1 MDWVAQEELSKR
13 FGTTGHHIGKLLLHT
28 GFKENKEV
36 TQKALDECYAKV
48 DGKKVWVLLNK
59 RQEEALMKS
68 SDVIDFDIYRDELKM
83 LHYI

>member
-1 MDWVAQEELSKR
+1 
-13 FGTTGHHIGKLLLHT
+13 
-28 GFKENKEV
+28 
-36 TQKALDECYAKV
+36 
-48 DGKKVWVLLNK
+48 VLLNK